1 MRAEKAARSGISGLD
16 DILVGGFVP
25 NRLHLIEGMP
35 GTGKTTIGMQFLMAG
50 RDAGEKV
57 VYVSMSESREE
68 LEAVAESH
76 GWSLENIEVCEV
88 VPPDLAAE
96 DANHQTMFHSSEI
109 ELGET
114 TRLMLQSIERT
125 DPSRIVIDS
134 LSEMRLLAQSSLRYR
149 RQIFALKHF
158 LSRRKTT
165 VLLLDDMTSD
175 SRDLQLHSIAH
186 GVLTLEQVALDYGA
200 GRRRL
205 RVTKMRGVKFRGG
218 YHDYT
223 IRTGGLEVFP
233 RLIASEHP
241 GRAPKEVAS
250 SGSAELDSMLGGGLR
265 RGTTTLLL
273 GPAGSGKSSI
283 ALMIAHAAATRGE
296 PITLFAFDEGLDSIH
311 QRATGLGMD
320 LGAFEAA
327 RVQLAQIN
335 PAEMSP
341 GEFTAGVRQS
351 VREGARII
359 IIDSLNG
366 YLNAMSNVRYLAL
379 ELHELL
385 TYLNQA
391 GVITLLVLAQHGM
404 VGNMQAPVD
413 ISYLSDS
420 VLLLRFFEA
429 EGRIRK
435 AISVIKKRVGS
446 HEDTIREFKLS
457 GRGAEVGEPL
467 VDFRG
472 IMTGVPTYSG
482 TQPLLKERGN
492 DAQS

>member
-1 MRAEKAARSGISGLD
+1 MLADMAARSGISGLD
-16 DILVGGFVP
+16 DILNGGFVA
-25 NRLHLIEGMP
+25 NRLHLVEGMP
-35 GTGKTTIGMQFLMAG
+35 GTGKTTIGMQFLMTG
-50 RDAGEKV
+50 RDAGERV
-57 VYVSMSESREE
+57 VYISMSESQEE

-76 GWSLENIEVCEV
+76 GWSLEKVDVCEV
-88 VPPDLAAE
+88 VPPDLAVE
-96 DANHQTMFHSSEI
+96 DANQQTMFHSSEI

-114 TRLMLQSIERT
+114 TRLMLQSIERI

-186 GVLTLEQVALDYGA
+186 GVVTLEQVALDYGA
-200 GRRRL
+200 ERRRL

-218 YHDYT
+218 YHDYS

-241 GRAPKEVAS
+241 GYPPKEIAQT
-250 SGSAELDSMLGGGLR
+250 GSAELDAMLGGGLR

-283 ALMIAHAAATRGE
+283 ALTIAYAAAARGE
-296 PITLFAFDEGLDSIH
+296 PFALFAFDEGLQSIH
-311 QRATGLGMD
+311 ERAAGLGMD
-320 LGAFEAA
+320 LTGFAGASQV
-327 RVQLAQIN
+327 RLSQIN

-341 GEFTAGVRQS
+341 GEFTAEVRRT
-351 VREGARII
+351 VREGARIVV
-359 IIDSLNG
+359 IDSLNG
-366 YLNAMSNVRYLAL
+366 YLNAMANARYLAL

-404 VGNMQAPVD
+404 VGQMQAPVD

-429 EGRIRK
+429 RGRIRK
-435 AISVIKKRVGS
+435 AISVIKKRVGA

-457 GRGAEVGEPL
+457 SRGAEVGEPL

-482 TQPLLKERGN
+482 AQTLLQDQG
-492 DAQS
+492 Q